1 MLIGRQH
8 FNVVPVGFAT
18 GQSIIAWL
26 EKLEN
31 IYPSENALRRLVEF
45 RQSYR
50 GRRWHRFHLV
60 ESQGFVFER
69 GRICRLW
76 WSWMDWRRT
85 LVSPGRVDRK
95 YWCNDVEEPSK
106 SSVLLFLGRQDPVT
120 EPASNRSL
128 WSNNENQ
135 TYWKYDW
142 LSGQRRRR
150 QYNANEQSVSW
161 RGGGQDWIAPSTMVG
176 LLHVI
181 PDVVQVM

>member
-69 GRICRLW
+69 GRICRL
-76 WSWMDWRRT
+76 
-85 LVSPGRVDRK
+85 
-95 YWCNDVEEPSK
+95 
-106 SSVLLFLGRQDPVT
+106 
-120 EPASNRSL
+120 
-128 WSNNENQ
+128 
-135 TYWKYDW
+135 
-142 LSGQRRRR
+142 
-150 QYNANEQSVSW
+150 
-161 RGGGQDWIAPSTMVG
+161 
-176 LLHVI
+176 
-181 PDVVQVM
+181 